1 VVRGGQQPLIDLSLP
16 WQVVTGDCL
25 EVLKQLPDGC
35 VDAVVTDPPYCSGG
49 QFRSE
54 IVQPTNKK
62 YRGWSQNEDGSS
74 REPTAFYSA
83 FAGDNKDGRVFLA
96 WSKEWMSEAFR
107 VARDGAMIAL
117 TTDWRQLPA
126 VTDMMQF
133 AGWTWRGIIVWDK
146 KIGRPVK
153 GRFRNHI
160 EYVVW
165 GSRGGFS
172 SDQEVYPGSLYSET
186 PPNSRDRVHVTEK
199 TPGLVS
205 HMLSVFG
212 SDVTVLDP
220 FAGSGTTGV
229 ACQITGRRFIG
240 IEIDPTYADIA
251 RRRIAEAVP
260 LGATA

>member
-1 VVRGGQQPLIDLSLP
+1 MS
-16 WQVVTGDCL
+16 QVQIIHGDCL
-25 EVLKQLPDGC
+25 EVLKTLPSGS

-54 IVQPTNKK
+54 VVRPTTEK

-96 WSKEWMSEAFR
+96 WSKEWMAEAFR
-107 VARDGAMIAL
+107 AARDGALIAL

-133 AGWTWRGIIVWDK
+133 AGWTWRGIVVWDK

-165 GSRGGFS
+165 GSRGGFA

-186 PPNSRDRVHVTEK
+186 PPGHTDRVHITEK
-199 TPGLVS
+199 PTGLVQ
-205 HMLSVFG
+205 HVLSVMG
-212 SDVTVLDP
+212 KDITILDP
-220 FAGSGTTGV
+220 FMGSGTTGV
-229 ACQITGRRFIG
+229 ACVQTGRNFIG
-240 IEIDPTYADIA
+240 IEIDAGYCEIA
-251 RRRIAEAVP
+251 RKRIEEAKAKSGLYVE
-260 LGATA
+260 ATA